1 MFFRFIKPI
10 MRDIVSE
17 REKILIVD
25 DEEPIRRL
33 LIETLEDLGYIC
45 EGLGDG
51 LECIKK
57 IHEGCDYDIALL
69 DIRMPKLNGIET
81 LKYIKAYSPDISVV
95 MISASREINDVR
107 VALKEGAYDYI
118 FKPFDVNE
126 VETVIRRAIE
136 RSKLIRQN
144 RDYQR
149 NLEKKVIEQ
158 TGELLS
164 LYADTLEAMISALDS
179 REHETGY
186 HSYRV
191 TEYALTL
198 ARRMGLNDSDLVV
211 IARGALL
218 HDIGKIGVP
227 DSILLKPCE
236 LTEEEWKIMKKH
248 PVFGYELLRKIHFLE
263 GSAKI
268 VLTHHE
274 RYDGSGYPCGLRGE
288 EIPLGARVFSI
299 VDAMDALTNDRIYRK
314 AISFDEARERI
325 IDASGSQFD
334 SEIVKVFLTV
344 SKEEWIRLRNSIESS
359 GFVYIKKL
367 ISHLSAT

>member
-1 MFFRFIKPI
+1 M
-10 MRDIVSE
+10 SE

-33 LIETLEDLGYIC
+33 LMETLEDLGYRC
-45 EGLGDG
+45 ESLEDG
-51 LECIKK
+51 LECIKR
-57 IHEGCDYDIALL
+57 IHEGGNYDVVLL

-81 LKYIKAYSPDISVV
+81 LKYIKTYSSDISVV

-107 VALKEGAYDYI
+107 IALKEGAYDYL
-118 FKPFDVNE
+118 FKPFDINE

-136 RSKLIRQN
+136 RSQLIRQN

-149 NLEKKVIEQ
+149 NLEKKVVEQ
-158 TGELLS
+158 TQELLS
-164 LYADTLEAMISALDS
+164 LYSDTLEAMISALDS

-198 ARRMGLNDSDLVV
+198 AKQVGLVDSDLVI

-227 DSILLKPCE
+227 DSILLKPGE

-248 PVFGYELLRKIHFLE
+248 PIFGYELLRKIHFLE
-263 GSAKI
+263 GAANI

-274 RYDGSGYPCGLRGE
+274 HYDGGGYPYGLRGE
-288 EIPLGARVFSI
+288 EIPIGARIFSI

-314 AISFDEARERI
+314 GVSFDEARQRI
-325 IDASGSQFD
+325 ISASGSQFD
-334 SEIVKVFLTV
+334 PEIVRVFLTIPRE
-344 SKEEWIRLRNSIESS
+344 KWMELRKSIETS
-359 GFVYIKKL
+359 GFMYLKKL
-367 ISHLSAT
+367 ISRLSAA

>member
-1 MFFRFIKPI
+1 M
-10 MRDIVSE
+10 SE

-33 LIETLEDLGYIC
+33 LIETLEDLGYRC
-45 EGLGDG
+45 EGVGDG

-57 IHEGCDYDIALL
+57 VHEGSDYDVALL

-149 NLEKKVIEQ
+149 NLEKKVVEQ
-158 TGELLS
+158 TQELLS

-191 TEYALTL
+191 TEYALRL
-198 ARRMGLNDSDLVV
+198 ARQTGLIDSDLIV

-227 DSILLKPCE
+227 DNILLKSDK

-248 PVFGYELLRKIHFLE
+248 PIFGYEILKKIHFLE

-274 RYDGSGYPCGLRGE
+274 HYDGGGYPHGLRGE
-288 EIPLGARVFSI
+288 EIPLGARVFSV

-314 AISFDEARERI
+314 AVSFDEATERI
-325 IDASGSQFD
+325 VDASGSQFD
-334 SEIVKVFLTV
+334 PEIVKVFLTIP
-344 SKEEWIRLRNSIESS
+344 KEEWIKLRDLIEDS
-359 GFVYIKKL
+359 GFVYLKKL
-367 ISHLSAT
+367 ISRLSAM